1 MFVLDDNPEFTWP
14 VTVRLPHEGGHREG
28 RFEARFRL
36 LPDSER
42 ERLTAEGGDLAVL
55 RAALL
60 ALEGVELPDGV
71 PFPNTRAALDQALD
85 LLPIRAGLAAAY
97 VDALF
102 GVPSGAARGN

>member
-1 MFVLDDNPEFTWP
+1 MFVLDDSPEFTWP
-14 VTVRLPHEGGHREG
+14 VTVRLPADGTMHEATFH
-28 RFEARFRL
+28 ARFRL
-36 LPDSER
+36 LPDSQR

-55 RAALL
+55 RAAVV
-60 ALEGVELPDGV
+60 ALEGVQLADGA
-71 PFPNTRAALDQALD
+71 PFPNTPEAIAKALD